1 MKKIG
6 REKEKNS
13 GKNNNPQHISGHNR
27 KTTANNASAS
37 NKQQGQNRGNF
48 NRNNNRTLVD
58 TEGKN
63 YKGDTRSEEYLL
75 TAQKISLRN

>member
-1 MKKIG
+1 MEGKKRKIP
-6 REKEKNS
+6 
-13 GKNNNPQHISGHNR
+13 GKTTTPNISEATTE
-27 KTTANNASAS
+27 KTTANNSSAS

-75 TAQKISLRN
+75 TPQKISLRN